1 MHNPGLRYPMVGDL
15 AEAFPVEPLALTAP
29 TERPVPPK
37 SYLGAEQA

>member
-1 MHNPGLRYPMVGDL
+1 MHNPGLRYPMVGEL

>member
-1 MHNPGLRYPMVGDL
+1 MHNPSLWYPAIHDRAKAL
-15 AEAFPVEPLALTAP
+15 PVQTLALTAP